1 MRIASLIVASLLFAG
16 CGGSLKTE
24 SEKPVVVVT
33 SSVASSFVE
42 AIAQDTVEIVLL
54 VPNSVDTHTYEPK
67 PSELRK
73 LEGASLVVM
82 PDENLNMSITQ
93 VVNLSVDK
101 ENIIDLNKVSLQGS
115 DYVYRD
121 PEGRTGRNVHTWTD
135 PVLAAKWIKPLTEKL
150 IGVVP
155 EHASLLES
163 NALEMKR
170 ELESL
175 STDIESAMYLIDPDE
190 RKMVVYHDAWEYFGR
205 RYNTEIIGSLQAL
218 NYAEPSAGE
227 IADMAKEIKREGV
240 RAFFGSEVFP
250 SDVME
255 ALERESGAKY
265 VPGLAD
271 DALPG
276 ERGTPEHSYVSMMI
290 YNLKLI
296 SENLGGPV

>member
-1 MRIASLIVASLLFAG
+1 VRKVSLIIASLLFAG
-16 CGGSLKTE
+16 CGGTSKTE
-24 SEKPVVVVT
+24 SDKPVVVVT

-42 AIAQDTVEIVLL
+42 SIAQDTVEIVLL

-101 ENIIDLNKVSLQGS
+101 ENVLDLNKVSLQDS
-115 DYVYRD
+115 DYFYRD
-121 PEGRTGRNVHTWTD
+121 TEGRTGRNVHTWTD

-150 IGVVP
+150 ISVVP

-163 NALEMKR
+163 NAIEMKR
-170 ELESL
+170 DLEIL
-175 STDIESAMYLIDPDE
+175 SKDIESAMYLIDSDA

-205 RYNTEIIGSLQAL
+205 RYNTDIIGSLQAL

-227 IADMAKEIKREGV
+227 IADMAQEIKKEGV

-271 DALPG
+271 DKLPG
-276 ERGTPEHSYVSMMI
+276 ESGTPEHSYVSMMT

-296 SENLGGPV
+296 AENLGGPV

>member
-1 MRIASLIVASLLFAG
+1 VRKVSLIIASLLFAG
-16 CGGSLKTE
+16 CTGSLETE
-24 SEKPVVVVT
+24 SVKPVVVVT
-33 SSVASSFVE
+33 SSVALSFVE
-42 AIAQDTVEIVLL
+42 SIAQDTVEIILL
-54 VPNSVDTHTYEPK
+54 VPNNIDTHTYEPK
-67 PSELRK
+67 PSELRS
-73 LEGASLVVM
+73 LESASLVVM

-101 ENIIDLNKVSLQGS
+101 ENILDLNKVSLQES

-121 PEGRTGRNVHTWTD
+121 PEGKTGRNVHTWTD
-135 PVLAAKWIKPLTEKL
+135 PVLAAKWIKPLAAEL
-150 IGVVP
+150 IDVVP
-155 EHASLLES
+155 AHKSLLES
-163 NALEMKR
+163 NALRMER
-170 ELESL
+170 ALENL
-175 STDIESAMYLIDPDE
+175 SKEIESSMYSIAPDE
-190 RKMVVYHDAWEYFGR
+190 RKMVVYHDAWEYFGQ

-227 IADMAKEIKREGV
+227 IASMAQEIKREGV

-276 ERGTPEHSYVSMMI
+276 ERGTTEHSYVSMMT
-290 YNLKLI
+290 YNLNLI
-296 SENLGGPV
+296 AENLRGPV